1 MKPNN
6 KFDEL
11 KSIISELREKC
22 PWDKKQTF
30 SSLRRLTVEEVYE
43 LSEEIINKKHSGIEE
58 EVGDLLLHVM
68 LYSQIGEEHNK
79 FDIYS
84 IIEKL
89 ISKLKRRH
97 PHIYENK
104 QDLTT
109 EEVESNW
116 EKIKKTE
123 KNIETTLGNIPKSI
137 PPMIK
142 AMRIQEKVKS
152 VGFDWDE
159 TSQVIEKIKEEFNE
173 VKEEI
178 KKLNNDKKIKNEI
191 GDLMFSVIN
200 LARFIGIDPEE
211 SLERTNI
218 KFINRFNEMERK
230 VQIDR
235 KNLKDMSL
243 KEMDRY
249 WEKSKKKNEE
259 Q

>member
-68 LYSQIGEEHNK
+68 LYSQIGEEQNK
-79 FDIYS
+79 FDINS

-104 QDLTT
+104 QDLTA

-123 KNIETTLGNIPKSI
+123 KNIETTLGNIPTSI

-159 TSQVIEKIKEEFNE
+159 TSQVVEKIKEEINE

-218 KFINRFNEMERK
+218 KFINRFNEIERK
-230 VQIDR
+230 VQKDR

-249 WEKSKKKNEE
+249 WEKSKKKNE
-259 Q
+259 

>member
-68 LYSQIGEEHNK
+68 LYSQIGEEQNK
-79 FDIYS
+79 FDINS

-89 ISKLKRRH
+89 ILKLKRRH
-97 PHIYENK
+97 PHIYKNK
-104 QDLTT
+104 QDLTA

-178 KKLNNDKKIKNEI
+178 KKLDNDKKIKNEI

>member
-1 MKPNN
+1 M
-6 KFDEL
+6 
-11 KSIISELREKC
+11 
-22 PWDKKQTF
+22 
-30 SSLRRLTVEEVYE
+30 
-43 LSEEIINKKHSGIEE
+43 
-58 EVGDLLLHVM
+58 
-68 LYSQIGEEHNK
+68 
-79 FDIYS
+79 
-84 IIEKL
+84 
-89 ISKLKRRH
+89 KLKRRH

-104 QDLTT
+104 QDLTA

>member
-68 LYSQIGEEHNK
+68 LYSQIGEEQNK
-79 FDIYS
+79 FDINS

-89 ISKLKRRH
+89 ILKLKRRH

-104 QDLTT
+104 QDLTA

>member
-1 MKPNN
+1 MKPHN

-22 PWDKKQTF
+22 PWDKKQNF

-43 LSEEIINKKHSGIEE
+43 LSEEIINKKYSGIEE

-68 LYSQIGEEHNK
+68 LYSQIGEEQNK
-79 FDIYS
+79 FDINS

-104 QDLTT
+104 QDLTA

-123 KNIETTLGNIPKSI
+123 KNIETTLGNIPTII

-159 TSQVIEKIKEEFNE
+159 TSQVIEKINEEFNE

-230 VQIDR
+230 VQKDR

-249 WEKSKKKNEE
+249 WEKSKKKNE
-259 Q
+259 

>member
-1 MKPNN
+1 MKPHN

-30 SSLRRLTVEEVYE
+30 SSLRRLTFEEVYE
-43 LSEEIINKKHSGIEE
+43 LSEEIINKKYSGIEE

-68 LYSQIGEEHNK
+68 LYSQIGEEQNK
-79 FDIYS
+79 FDINS

-104 QDLTT
+104 QDLTA

-123 KNIETTLGNIPKSI
+123 KNIETTLGNIPTII

-230 VQIDR
+230 VQKDR

>member
-68 LYSQIGEEHNK
+68 LYSQIGEEQNK
-79 FDIYS
+79 FDINS
-84 IIEKL
+84 IIERL

-104 QDLTT
+104 QDLTA

-123 KNIETTLGNIPKSI
+123 KNIETTLGNIPTSI

-191 GDLMFSVIN
+191 GDLIFSVIN

-230 VQIDR
+230 VQKDR
-235 KNLKDMSL
+235 KNLKEMSL

-249 WEKSKKKNEE
+249 WEKSKKKNE
-259 Q
+259 

>member
-68 LYSQIGEEHNK
+68 LYSQMGEEQNK
-79 FDIYS
+79 FDINS

-104 QDLTT
+104 QDLTA

-137 PPMIK
+137 PPIIK

-152 VGFDWDE
+152 VGFDWEE

-230 VQIDR
+230 VQKDR

-249 WEKSKKKNEE
+249 WEKSKKKNE
-259 Q
+259 

>member
-1 MKPNN
+1 MKPHN

-43 LSEEIINKKHSGIEE
+43 LSEEIINKKYSGIEE

-68 LYSQIGEEHNK
+68 LYSQIGEEQNK
-79 FDIYS
+79 FDINS

-104 QDLTT
+104 QDLTA

-123 KNIETTLGNIPKSI
+123 KNIETTLGNIPTII

-230 VQIDR
+230 VQKDR

-249 WEKSKKKNEE
+249 WEKSKKKNE
-259 Q
+259 

>member
-1 MKPNN
+1 
-6 KFDEL
+6 
-11 KSIISELREKC
+11 
-22 PWDKKQTF
+22 
-30 SSLRRLTVEEVYE
+30 
-43 LSEEIINKKHSGIEE
+43 
-58 EVGDLLLHVM
+58 
-68 LYSQIGEEHNK
+68 
-79 FDIYS
+79 
-84 IIEKL
+84 
-89 ISKLKRRH
+89 
-97 PHIYENK
+97 
-104 QDLTT
+104 
-109 EEVESNW
+109 
-116 EKIKKTE
+116 
-123 KNIETTLGNIPKSI
+123 
-137 PPMIK
+137 MIK

-178 KKLNNDKKIKNEI
+178 KKLDNDKKIKNEI

>member
-68 LYSQIGEEHNK
+68 LYSQMGEEQNK
-79 FDIYS
+79 FDINS

-104 QDLTT
+104 QDLTA

-152 VGFDWDE
+152 VGFDWEE

-230 VQIDR
+230 VQKDR

-249 WEKSKKKNEE
+249 WEKSKKKNE
-259 Q
+259 

>member
-68 LYSQIGEEHNK
+68 LYSQIGEEQNK
-79 FDIYS
+79 FDINS

-104 QDLTT
+104 QDLTA

-178 KKLNNDKKIKNEI
+178 KKLDNDKKIKNEI

>member
-1 MKPNN
+1 MKPHN

-68 LYSQIGEEHNK
+68 LYSQIGEEQNK
-79 FDIYS
+79 FDINS

-104 QDLTT
+104 QDLTA

-123 KNIETTLGNIPKSI
+123 KNIETTLGNIPTII

-159 TSQVIEKIKEEFNE
+159 TSQVIEKINEEFNE

-230 VQIDR
+230 VQKDR

-249 WEKSKKKNEE
+249 WEKSKKKNE
-259 Q
+259 

>member
-68 LYSQIGEEHNK
+68 LYSQMGEEQNK
-79 FDIYS
+79 FDINS

-104 QDLTT
+104 QDLTA

-137 PPMIK
+137 PPIIK

-152 VGFDWDE
+152 VGFDWEE

-230 VQIDR
+230 VQKDR
-235 KNLKDMSL
+235 KILKDMSL

-249 WEKSKKKNEE
+249 WEKSKKKNE
-259 Q
+259 

>member
-1 MKPNN
+1 M
-6 KFDEL
+6 
-11 KSIISELREKC
+11 
-22 PWDKKQTF
+22 
-30 SSLRRLTVEEVYE
+30 
-43 LSEEIINKKHSGIEE
+43 
-58 EVGDLLLHVM
+58 
-68 LYSQIGEEHNK
+68 
-79 FDIYS
+79 
-84 IIEKL
+84 
-89 ISKLKRRH
+89 
-97 PHIYENK
+97 
-104 QDLTT
+104 
-109 EEVESNW
+109 
-116 EKIKKTE
+116 
-123 KNIETTLGNIPKSI
+123 TLGNIPKSI

-159 TSQVIEKIKEEFNE
+159 TSQVIEKINEEFNE

-230 VQIDR
+230 VQKDR

-249 WEKSKKKNEE
+249 WEKSKKKNE
-259 Q
+259 

>member
-1 MKPNN
+1 MKPHN

-68 LYSQIGEEHNK
+68 LYSQIGEEQNK
-79 FDIYS
+79 FDINS

-104 QDLTT
+104 QDLTA

-123 KNIETTLGNIPKSI
+123 KNIETTLGNIPTII

-178 KKLNNDKKIKNEI
+178 KKLDNDKKIKNEI

-230 VQIDR
+230 VQKDR

>member
-1 MKPNN
+1 MKPHN

-68 LYSQIGEEHNK
+68 LYSQIGEEQNK
-79 FDIYS
+79 FDINS

-104 QDLTT
+104 QDLTA

-123 KNIETTLGNIPKSI
+123 KNIETTLGNIPTII

-230 VQIDR
+230 VQKDR

-249 WEKSKKKNEE
+249 WEKSKKKNE
-259 Q
+259 

>member
-68 LYSQIGEEHNK
+68 LYSQIGEEQNK
-79 FDIYS
+79 FDINS

-89 ISKLKRRH
+89 ILKLKRRH

-104 QDLTT
+104 QDLTA

-142 AMRIQEKVKS
+142 AIRIQEKVKS

-159 TSQVIEKIKEEFNE
+159 MSQVIEKIKEEFNE

>member
-68 LYSQIGEEHNK
+68 LYSQIGEEQNK

-89 ISKLKRRH
+89 ILKLKRRH

-159 TSQVIEKIKEEFNE
+159 TSQVIEKIKEEINE

>member
-68 LYSQIGEEHNK
+68 LYSQIGEEQNK
-79 FDIYS
+79 FDINS

-89 ISKLKRRH
+89 ILKLKRRH

-104 QDLTT
+104 QDLTA

-235 KNLKDMSL
+235 KNLKYMSL

>member
-68 LYSQIGEEHNK
+68 LYSQMGEEQNK
-79 FDIYS
+79 FDINS

-104 QDLTT
+104 QDLTA

-123 KNIETTLGNIPKSI
+123 KNIEKTLGNIPKSI

-152 VGFDWDE
+152 VGFDWEE

-230 VQIDR
+230 VQKDR
-235 KNLKDMSL
+235 KILKDMSL

-249 WEKSKKKNEE
+249 WEKSKKKNE
-259 Q
+259 

>member
-1 MKPNN
+1 MKPHN

-68 LYSQIGEEHNK
+68 LYSQIGEEQNK
-79 FDIYS
+79 FDINS

-104 QDLTT
+104 QDLTA

-123 KNIETTLGNIPKSI
+123 KNIETTLGNIPTII

-230 VQIDR
+230 VQKDR

>member
-104 QDLTT
+104 QDLTK